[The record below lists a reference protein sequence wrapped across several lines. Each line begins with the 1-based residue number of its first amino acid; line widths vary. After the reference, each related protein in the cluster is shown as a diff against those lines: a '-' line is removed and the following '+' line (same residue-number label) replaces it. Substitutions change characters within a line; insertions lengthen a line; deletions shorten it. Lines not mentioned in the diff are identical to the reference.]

1 MTNKKDMNNTD
12 KKYTF
17 NESAVESTPSQAMQV
32 GIRMQQGEHTGQP
45 IYSNFT
51 SVQGGQGVVFV
62 DFGFLE
68 PQAMQALARMTQSGD
83 KVPETIGARMAC
95 RMAISLDAAANLN
108 RQLNQLLHPKSTKVP
123 DMAQNEDAVILQ

>member
-1 MTNKKDMNNTD
+1 MTDEKETQSE
-12 KKYTF
+12 
-17 NESAVESTPSQAMQV
+17 NEVESTQPQAMQV

-51 SVQGGQGVVFV
+51 AVQGGQGVVFV

-68 PQAMQALARMTQSGD
+68 PQAMQALAKMKQSGE

-95 RMAISLDAAANLN
+95 RMAISVDAAANLN
-108 RQLNQLLHPKSTKVP
+108 RQLNQLLRPKAAKAADDEQGSTVDVEKG
-123 DMAQNEDAVILQ
+123 EDATLQ

>member
-1 MTNKKDMNNTD
+1 MKD
-12 KKYTF
+12 KKEKK
-17 NESAVESTPSQAMQV
+17 NESQTEATQPQALQV

-51 SVQGGQGVVFV
+51 AVQGGQGVIFV

-68 PQAMQALARMTQSGD
+68 PQAMQSLARLKQSGE

-95 RMAISLDAAANLN
+95 RMAISVDAAANLN
-108 RQLNQLLHPKSTKVP
+108 KQLSQLLRPKVGKEADVEKGEDST
-123 DMAQNEDAVILQ
+123 LQ

>member
-1 MTNKKDMNNTD
+1 MTEEKKTQSD
-12 KKYTF
+12 
-17 NESAVESTPSQAMQV
+17 NEVESTQPQPLQV

-51 SVQGGQGVVFV
+51 AVQGGQGVVFV

-68 PQAMQALARMTQSGD
+68 PQAMQTLARLSQSGE

-95 RMAISLDAAANLN
+95 RMAISVDAAANLN
-108 RQLNQLLHPKSTKVP
+108 RQLNQLLRPKAVKAMTDAEQGADVEKG
-123 DMAQNEDAVILQ
+123 EDVTLQ